1 MILGI
6 ADLGERFRFVSNAVT
21 VVPPDQPLP
30 NLPVARAVW
39 RPEPDLRTS
48 TEAWLTAGGP
58 HHTVL
63 STALTTEHLD
73 DLAEMTG
80 TELVLIDA
88 DTTVRSLIRE
98 LRWNQAYHRLAA
110 GM

>member
-1 MILGI
+1 M
-6 ADLGERFRFVSNAVT
+6 
-21 VVPPDQPLP
+21 
-30 NLPVARAVW
+30 
-39 RPEPDLRTS
+39 
-48 TEAWLTAGGP
+48 TAGGP

-63 STALTTEHLD
+63 STALTAEHLD

-98 LRWNQAYHRLAA
+98 LRWNAAYHRLAA
-110 GM
+110 GL

>member
-1 MILGI
+1 
-6 ADLGERFRFVSNAVT
+6 
-21 VVPPDQPLP
+21 
-30 NLPVARAVW
+30 
-39 RPEPDLRTS
+39 
-48 TEAWLTAGGP
+48 
-58 HHTVL
+58 
-63 STALTTEHLD
+63 
-73 DLAEMTG
+73 MTG